1 MINLSKLTV
10 YSLLILI
17 CVAFGHAHAQEQKPE
32 APTEAAQ
39 QLSNQER
46 VAKHKQTILSR
57 VKRDK
62 VEYRGAGT
70 GFRIKSEW
78 VDQVMSEYIYQKS
91 VLLAEVNIS
100 EKYAIR
106 PTWVLKNM
114 KVTFQEIFNL
124 GPEDDEK
131 LFPLSYV
138 SGLLNF
144 VPAYSWEGLTFLG
157 KNGEAKGPFKRR
169 IAIEGGLFP
178 IYLNS
183 DGKEKITLG
192 VARDAY
198 TLKWKDIKNRVLD
211 DMSEEEA
218 VDRLKVLRDKITWE
232 ESEPYR

>member
-17 CVAFGHAHAQEQKPE
+17 CMAFGHAHAQEQKPE

-57 VKRDK
+57 MKRDK

-70 GFRIKSEW
+70 SFRIKSEW
-78 VDQVMSEYIYQKS
+78 VDQVMSEYTYQKN

-100 EKYAIR
+100 EKYEMR

-138 SGLLNF
+138 SGLLIL

-157 KNGEAKGPFKRR
+157 KNGEVKGPFKRR
-169 IAIEGGLFP
+169 IAIEGGIFP
-178 IYLNS
+178 IYMNS

-192 VARDAY
+192 LARDAY
-198 TLKWKDIKNRVLD
+198 TLKWKDIKNRVLND
-211 DMSEEEA
+211 LSEEEA
-218 VDRLKVLRDKITWE
+218 VERLKVLRDKITWE